1 MGPAFAAVGAG
12 IAALLEATIAS
23 RYQIAGAP
31 LQISL
36 ILAAAVTLVYG
47 FEDGMAWA
55 FVGGLCLDFFTMRPL
70 GSGVFEL
77 LIAVALTT
85 LAQPL
90 LSRSR
95 YPGCVLA
102 ALILTPI
109 FLVISDVTTGLL
121 RPPAPPIQ
129 FTHLIIAAVAN
140 ALGAAVLAPL
150 VIGLKRRS
158 EQRERVLWWR

>member
-12 IAALLEATIAS
+12 IAALLETTIAS
-23 RYQIAGAP
+23 RYQFAGA
-31 LQISL
+31 QVQMSL
-36 ILAAAVTLVYG
+36 VLAIAVTLVYG

-55 FVGGLCLDFFTMRPL
+55 FVGGLCLDFFALRPL
-70 GSGVFEL
+70 GSTVFEL
-77 LIAVALTT
+77 LAVVALAT
-85 LAQPL
+85 LAEPV

-102 ALILTPI
+102 ALVLTPV

-121 RPPAPPIQ
+121 RPPAPPLSL
-129 FTHLIIAAVAN
+129 TNLVAAGLVNAVVA
-140 ALGAAVLAPL
+140 ALAAPL

-158 EQRERVLWWR
+158 EQRSRVLWWR